1 MRGSIVT
8 LFLSGVA
15 ASLWSVSAP
24 ASDCELTTR
33 GGHCSVASARS
44 SQMPGLSAGN
54 GQLSFAQL
62 LELSDP
68 GQTPDG
74 SESDVLLLSVLD
86 EPAST
91 STASATPVSEVRS
104 GMDSLAV
111 LSETASIPEPGSGAT
126 LIAGLL
132 GIYAVV
138 RRRIPSS

>member
-1 MRGSIVT
+1 M
-8 LFLSGVA
+8 L
-15 ASLWSVSAP
+15 
-24 ASDCELTTR
+24 
-33 GGHCSVASARS
+33 
-44 SQMPGLSAGN
+44 GLSAGN

-68 GQTPDG
+68 GQTPAV
-74 SESDVLLLSVLD
+74 SESDVLLLSVPD

-91 STASATPVSEVRS
+91 STASAPIPLHVASATPVSRVQS
-104 GMDSLAV
+104 GVDSLAV